1 MTLSKAI
8 SWSILTSVVVSMLF
22 GLPNTISVF
31 RFASDIAQISEFA
44 SVATIRLLGMAY
56 VAVGFAI
63 TLKIPRNAVG
73 WLFLASGLG
82 FTAYSMVIEGSI
94 VAVMVDVLDDSV
106 WQSLLGSTSFV
117 SLAALILVL
126 VTLQLFPDGS
136 LPSASKA

>member
-31 RFASDIAQISEFA
+31 SFASDIALISEFA

-63 TLKIPRNAVG
+63 TLKMPQNAAG

-82 FTAYSMVIEGSI
+82 FTPYSMVIEGSI